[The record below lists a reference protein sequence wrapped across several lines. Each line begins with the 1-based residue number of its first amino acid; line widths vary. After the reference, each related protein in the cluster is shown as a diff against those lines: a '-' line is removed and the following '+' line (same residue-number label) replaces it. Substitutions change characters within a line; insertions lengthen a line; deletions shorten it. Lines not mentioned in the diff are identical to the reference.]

1 MTRFFCK
8 YFLPISLGSFLY
20 VLCRPTTLLYE
31 RIFRVFVG
39 ASWLPLKR
47 QLNYSCRSVLADDY
61 VYRAIVYSLPN
72 ALWHVSLCFVLSFG
86 LKSFWGVKGVL
97 WRFRLVLFLFVAL
110 VPDCLQ
116 LLGLLPG
123 TFDVLDIVLAAL
135 ASVFVWAMT

>member
-1 MTRFFCK
+1 MTRLFWK

-31 RIFRVFVG
+31 RIFFVFVG

-86 LKSFWGVKGVL
+86 LKSFWGVKGVI

-123 TFDVLDIVLAAL
+123 TFDVLDIVLATL
-135 ASVFVWAMT
+135 ASVFVWAVT